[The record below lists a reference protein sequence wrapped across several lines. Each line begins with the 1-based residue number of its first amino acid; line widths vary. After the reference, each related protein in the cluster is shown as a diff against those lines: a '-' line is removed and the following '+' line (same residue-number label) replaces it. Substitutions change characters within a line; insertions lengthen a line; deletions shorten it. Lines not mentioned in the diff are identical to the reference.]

1 MAERTEFRI
10 RTATVADAQSIVDAF
25 DSTLPYLASIGSEG
39 QWGLVPFSER
49 PGFLDDMAK
58 SLEQARVWQETH
70 EGDSNIIFAAEVVGP
85 ASTEATVPAGF
96 AQIHED
102 KFSEYLYKQ
111 ANIQAVDLTK
121 LSNFVFLEVL
131 LVHFG
136 TGYHKGAGTAL
147 VQHVKRYGLEKG
159 KDAVYVDCWSGNNR
173 QLVGYYER
181 QGFVTVEDFAF
192 PRENKT
198 PWIGTLLRMDLTKA

>member
-1 MAERTEFRI
+1 MVDRNEFRI

-49 PGFLDDMAK
+49 PGFLDDTIK
-58 SLEQARVWQETH
+58 SLEQSKVWQETG
-70 EGDSNIIFAAEVVGP
+70 EGDSNLIFAAEVTGP
-85 ASTEATVPAGF
+85 ESTAVPAGF

-102 KFSEYLYKQ
+102 KFSGYLYKQ

-136 TGYHKGAGTAL
+136 SGHHKGAGAAL
-147 VQHVKRYGLEKG
+147 IQQVKRYGLEKG
-159 KDAVYVDCWSGNNR
+159 MDAIYVDCWAGNNR
-173 QLVGYYER
+173 QLVGYYKR
-181 QGFVTVEDFAF
+181 QGFVAVEDFTF
-192 PRENKT
+192 PRENKA
-198 PWIGTLLRMDLTKA
+198 PWIGTFLRMDLTKT